1 MTRTPMTAD
10 ELRTAWSRGLRPEAP
25 GANLSGANLTDAYLT
40 GANLSGANLSG
51 ANLSGANLSRADLSR
66 ADLYGANLADANLSG
81 AYLSGANLSGANLSG
96 ANLTDAYLSGANLSR
111 ANLSGANLSRANLSG
126 ANLSDARGVLCIDGL
141 PSGRVLVVP
150 TGPDAHELW
159 IGCWAGTTTEL
170 RAMVA
175 SDEGWPEAR
184 GDECARRRPSLLGV
198 ADLVDA
204 WLAMEVA

>member
-1 MTRTPMTAD
+1 MTRTPMTAA
-10 ELRTAWSRGLRPEAP
+10 ELRTAWSRGLQPEAP
-25 GANLSGANLTDAYLT
+25 GANLRGADLPGADLPGADLRGADLRRANLYGADLRCANLRGADLRRANLPGANL
-40 GANLSGANLSG
+40 
-51 ANLSGANLSRADLSR
+51 
-66 ADLYGANLADANLSG
+66 YG
-81 AYLSGANLSGANLSG
+81 
-96 ANLTDAYLSGANLSR
+96 
-111 ANLSGANLSRANLSG
+111 
-126 ANLSDARGVLCIDGL
+126 ARGVLCVDGL

-184 GDECARRRPSLLGV
+184 GDECARRRPGLLGV

>member
-1 MTRTPMTAD
+1 MTRTPMTAAD
-10 ELRTAWSRGLRPEAP
+10 LRTAWIRGLRPEAP
-25 GANLSGANLTDAYLT
+25 GANLSRADLSDANLTDANLT
-40 GANLSGANLSG
+40 
-51 ANLSGANLSRADLSR
+51 
-66 ADLYGANLADANLSG
+66 G
-81 AYLSGANLSGANLSG
+81 AYLSGANLTRANLTRAYLRGADLRGANLTCANLRDADLHGANLSG
-96 ANLTDAYLSGANLSR
+96 A
-111 ANLSGANLSRANLSG
+111 
-126 ANLSDARGVLCIDGL
+126 RGVLCVDGL